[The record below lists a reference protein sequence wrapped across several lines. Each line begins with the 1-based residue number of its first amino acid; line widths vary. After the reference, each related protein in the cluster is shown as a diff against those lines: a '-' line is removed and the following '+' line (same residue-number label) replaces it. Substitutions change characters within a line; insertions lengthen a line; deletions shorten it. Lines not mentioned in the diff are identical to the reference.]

1 MQHLDARLILSAT
14 DLINYLE
21 CPHLTH
27 LDIEVAI
34 GRIELEPTRTDA
46 TALVARKGDEHE
58 RAYLAQ
64 LRTEGREVVEIE
76 GEPGLDD
83 SGSGEGE
90 RGLDGLRRG
99 AKRTVEA
106 MQAGAELIYQGVL
119 FDGVRWRGYSDLLQ
133 RVERPSELGS
143 FSYEVADTKLA
154 RRVKPY
160 FLLQLCFYSEL
171 VAAIQG
177 VAPERMHVVLGTRE
191 SQAFRVAEYAA
202 YYRSVKQGF
211 EEVVDTG
218 LAETYPEPV
227 EHCGLCRWEQH
238 CVARREADEHLSLVA
253 NIQRSQR
260 VRLNE
265 RGIVTLGELASAEPA
280 DRPPRIGKGTF
291 ETLRAKARLQQ
302 AQRTTGE
309 LSYELLEPAEGCGFA
324 RLPEPSEGDM
334 FFDMEGDPFFDEG
347 LEYLFGCVVL
357 DLKDRERW
365 AEKGPDERVGKDSDG
380 RARFQAFWATDRV
393 SEKQAFEQ
401 FIDFVIERLERF
413 PDLHV
418 YHYAAY
424 EATALKRLMGLHATR
439 EDEVDRLLRGKVLV
453 DLLAVVRQG
462 LRSSQPN
469 YSIKS
474 IEAFYMGKRVTE
486 VAEGGDSIIVFE
498 QFLETGDRSL
508 LEEIERYN
516 EDDCRSTHL
525 LREWLLGRRVEAI
538 QTFGREI
545 PWKSP
550 PDPWEPDP
558 ELQAELEELQAV
570 LLRGLPEDT
579 ADQDDDQHGRWL
591 IAQLLDYHRREAKP
605 GWWAYFERLEADEEQ
620 LTEVDSEALG
630 GLKDADIEPFPHP
643 RRSRSLIH
651 TLRFPVQEHK
661 VGAGSFIDPA
671 TAKGVTVE
679 SLDNATGRLRISRAA
694 ARVNEPLPRALIP
707 GTPYGTDRQ
716 RAALRRFAS
725 DIVEHGLHT
734 SEGELAA
741 RGDELDLSE
750 GRPHAADRKLLPGD
764 RRYRAL
770 REILMREVP
779 ATSARPRG
787 AALQMGGFDL
797 EDAKEIAEGLDGS
810 YLFIQG
816 PPGSGKTY
824 TGAQLILHLIKQGQR
839 VGVAAGSHAA
849 IHNLLAEVEC
859 YAPSEEAF
867 RGLKKYSDDGNRYES
882 KRGLIENS
890 KELSDFAGGGFDLV
904 AGTAWLFCSE
914 ELDGKF
920 DYLFIDEAGQISL
933 ADALAIGTCARNV
946 VLLGDPQQ
954 LAQVSQAVHPPGA
967 GVSVLEHLLKEDT
980 TIPPERGLFIDETR
994 RMHPDVCRFISQ
1006 AMYEGRLESFAGC
1019 AGQGIDAPGE
1029 LTGTGVRY
1037 MPVTHEGNTR
1047 SSTEEAERI
1056 KGLIEDL
1063 LRGKYEKAEGTTDD
1077 LEPSEI
1083 MVVAPYNAQVRCLRE
1098 HLPDG
1103 VRVGTVDK
1111 FQGQEAAVCFFSMA
1125 TSSGEEI
1132 PRHVEF
1138 LFSRNRLNVA
1148 VSRARCLAVLVCSP
1162 ELLHIRCRN
1171 AEQMRLVNA
1180 LCWFG
1185 EMAGAS

>member
-1 MQHLDARLILSAT
+1 MQHLDNRLILSAT

-21 CPHLTH
+21 CPHLTL
-27 LDIEVAI
+27 LDMEVAI
-34 GRIELEPTRTDA
+34 GRMQLEPTRTDA

-64 LRTEGREVVEIE
+64 LRVDGHEVVEIE
-76 GEPGLDD
+76 SE
-83 SGSGEGE
+83 SGS
-90 RGLDGLRRG
+90 DGLRDG
-99 AKRTVEA
+99 AERTVEA

-119 FDGVRWRGYSDLLQ
+119 FDGVRWRGYSDFLQ

-171 VAAIQG
+171 VEAIQG

-191 SQAFRVAEYAA
+191 SQMFRVAEFAA
-202 YYRSVKQGF
+202 YYRSVKHSF
-211 EEVVDTG
+211 EAVIDRG
-218 LAETYPEPV
+218 LSATYPEPV
-227 EHCGLCRWEQH
+227 EHCGVCRWEQH

-265 RGIVTLGELASAEPA
+265 RGIVTLPELARAEPT
-280 DRPPRIGKGTF
+280 DRPVRIGRGTF
-291 ETLRAKARLQQ
+291 ETLRAQARLQQ

-309 LSYELLEPAEGCGFA
+309 LRYELLEPATERGFA
-324 RLPEPSEGDM
+324 RLPEPSDGDV
-334 FFDMEGDPFFDEG
+334 FFDMEGDPFFDDG
-347 LEYLFGCVVL
+347 LEYLFGCVI
-357 DLKDRERW
+357 LKYKNKKQDIKSSIEQ
-365 AEKGPDERVGKDSDG
+365 PQ
-380 RARFQAFWATDRV
+380 FQAFWATDRV
-393 SEKQAFEQ
+393 GEKQAFER
-401 FIDFVIERLERF
+401 FIDFVIERLEQY
-413 PDLHV
+413 PEMHV
-418 YHYAAY
+418 YHYASY

-462 LRSSQPN
+462 LRVGQPN

-474 IEAFYMGKRVTE
+474 IEAFYMEKRETE
-486 VAEGGDSIIVFE
+486 VAEGGDSIIAFE

-516 EDDCRSTHL
+516 EDDCRSTQL
-525 LREWLLGRRVEAI
+525 LHEWLLDRRVEAMR
-538 QTFGREI
+538 TFGREI

-558 ELQAELEELQAV
+558 EVQAELEGLQAV

-579 ADQDDDQHGRWL
+579 ADQDEDQHGRWL

-620 LTEVDSEALG
+620 LTEIDNEALG
-630 GLKDADIEPFPHP
+630 GLEDAGVEPVPLP
-643 RRSRSLIH
+643 RPSRSVLH
-651 TLRFPVQEHK
+651 TLRFPAQEHK
-661 VGAGSFIDPA
+661 VSVGDFIDPS
-671 TAKGVTVE
+671 TKKRVTVE
-679 SLDNATGRLRISRAA
+679 SLDNARGTLRISRAA
-694 ARVNEPLPRALIP
+694 TRVGEPLPRALIP
-707 GTPYGTDRQ
+707 GTPYGTDKQ
-716 RAALRRFAS
+716 RAALRRFAG
-725 DIVEHGLHT
+725 DIVENGLQASEGALATSGGELDVPEGRQTAASGLH
-734 SEGELAA
+734 SVGE
-741 RGDELDLSE
+741 
-750 GRPHAADRKLLPGD
+750 
-764 RRYRAL
+764 RYSAL

-779 ATSARPRG
+779 TTSARPRG
-787 AALQMGGFDL
+787 AALQTGAFDL
-797 EDAKEIAEGLDGS
+797 EDAKEIAAGLDGS

-824 TGAQLILHLIKQGQR
+824 TGAQLILHLIKQGHR
-839 VGVAAGSHAA
+839 VGVACGSHAA
-849 IHNLLAEVEC
+849 IHNLLAEVEQC
-859 YAPSEEAF
+859 ASPDEPF
-867 RGLKKYSDDGNRYES
+867 RGLKKGGDDGSRYES
-882 KRGLIENS
+882 KQGLIENS
-890 KELSDFAGGGFDLV
+890 NKIADFVVQDYALV

-914 ELDGKF
+914 ELDGTL

-967 GVSVLEHLLKEDT
+967 GVSVLEHLLQENT
-980 TIPPERGLFIDETR
+980 TIPPERGLFVDETR
-994 RMHPDVCRFISQ
+994 RMHPDVCRFISE

-1037 MPVTHEGNTR
+1037 MPVTHEGNTS
-1047 SSTEEAERI
+1047 SSTEEAVRI

-1063 LRGKYEKAEGTTDD
+1063 LKGKYEKTEGTVDD
-1077 LEPSEI
+1077 LEPNEI

-1098 HLPDG
+1098 HLPEG

-1162 ELLHIRCRN
+1162 ELLHVRCRN

-1185 EMAGAS
+1185 EMAGEG